1 MLSFPWNFSTY
12 SFQRKVDKSQMLY
25 LVSDASE
32 PVSFSAAGNL
42 KNEDQ
47 FLHPRRT
54 MDSYELISVTKGIL
68 HITSGGRSYDLSPG
82 QFLFLFPGELHFGT
96 APSNG
101 ELSFYW
107 THFYFN
113 TKNTSLCREAE
124 AASFFHKEDQPRYI
138 LPETG
143 TFSANSRV
151 NVLFVQLLDLSK
163 RLGSLS
169 SMQCSYAQSTLLLE
183 LTNECFFR
191 QRLLLRDEKIPLGI
205 ADLMEWLQLNYD
217 TTFSV
222 SDIAEKFGYHPSYLS
237 AVFKRCSGFPIT
249 EYLNRQRIRVAKNLL
264 TTMPDLTLSEI
275 SEQVGIADEK
285 YFMRLFKRYEGIT
298 AAAYREVFCEKAKN
312 RI

>member
-1 MLSFPWNFSTY
+1 
-12 SFQRKVDKSQMLY
+12 MLY
-25 LVSDASE
+25 LVSDASQ
-32 PVSFSAAGNL
+32 PVAFYAAGNL
-42 KNEDQ
+42 TNEDQ

-54 MDSYELISVTKGIL
+54 IDSYELISVTKGIL
-68 HITSGGRSYDLSPG
+68 HIASGGRSYHLSPG
-82 QFLFLFPGELHFGT
+82 QFVLLFPNECHYGMS
-96 APSNG
+96 PSEG

-113 TKNTSLCREAE
+113 SENTTMCDGQDGS
-124 AASFFHKEDQPRYI
+124 SFFHKEDHPRYI

-169 SMQCSYAQSTLLLE
+169 YMQCSYAQSTLLLE

-191 QRLLLRDEKIPLGI
+191 QHLLLQDQKIPLGI

-217 TTFSV
+217 TALSV
-222 SDIAEKFGYHPSYLS
+222 NGIAEKFGYHPSYLS
-237 AVFKRCSGFPIT
+237 AVFKRYSGYPVT
-249 EYLNRQRIRVAKNLL
+249 EYLNRQRVRVAKNLL
-264 TTMPDLTLSEI
+264 TTMPDLSLSEI
-275 SEQVGIADEK
+275 SEQVGISDEK

-298 AAAYREVFCEKAKN
+298 ATAYRNAFYEKKKN
-312 RI
+312 RN